1 MQGLRVALLGEP
13 KLSVD
18 GRPLAC
24 ASKKALALFVYV
36 ALHGDRLPRRDLA
49 RMLWGPGNEEAART
63 SLRTALQR
71 LPAELADCL
80 AIEREHIALVG
91 PADLDTRQ
99 FTALAASHQLD
110 DLARAATLYG
120 GALLANFDLVDAA
133 PEFDDWLFRER
144 ARYLQLAQ
152 SVFDRL
158 VAGHRARAHASQA
171 AAEREA
177 AMAAVRRWL
186 ALEPASEPAHRW
198 LMQLFVDAGQREAA
212 LAQYAVCQREL
223 AVASGRAPGP
233 QTRALAE
240 GLQAAQGPRGTATPA
255 PLDAAVRAPEL
266 AGTSFVG
273 RGDEL
278 AELSRLLAEP
288 SCRLL
293 TLHGLGGAGKSRLA
307 FALASQLGARHAQGA
322 TWIALSGVSEAAQLA
337 PAVARALA
345 IELPAQPDPTTA
357 LCNALS
363 RQERLLV
370 LDNFEHLVADP
381 PACELVLSLL
391 RQAPRITLLVTSREV
406 LGLQEEWVYE
416 LGGLGCPPA
425 DATAEAAADAPAAQL
440 FVQRARQA
448 YLGFSH
454 QAEWPHIV
462 RLCRLTEGLPLALE
476 LAAAWVRTVPC
487 ADLVQAID
495 TEMTALSA
503 RHRNRPPRQASL
515 DAVVRTSRALL
526 SKEQQQV
533 LAALSVFVDGFTNE
547 AAQAVAQAPL
557 RVLSALGDKA
567 LVSRSEAGR
576 LSLHPL
582 VRQFAAAQLAR
593 TPSVAR
599 LVQRRFAGFYA
610 GLLAQARGRLDGP
623 DEVEATA
630 ALNLELRNL
639 LAAQERWIE
648 AGAEPADGIAEA
660 MLRVLLGCGLFREA
674 LALAS
679 RLLDAWPGAQ
689 PATRAMVLAYRA
701 RARCLLGD
709 LAEGQRDFDA
719 AIELG
724 RSQGL
729 TFPVAYAML
738 YAATIPYIEDKLD
751 VALERLDAVEPT
763 LAELGDP
770 VLTMRARFNAA
781 VVSDAM
787 GRTTAAERKL
797 REALALAEQ
806 AGSPSFVATVR
817 SNLANSFLKQGR
829 LAEAETL
836 LREALALYERIDRPQ
851 DVARVLNS
859 LALSLLWRSQP
870 ALTAEAAAMTRRAL
884 KLFEHVGYTPGQSY
898 ALDTLGQAMWAMG
911 RVDEAREHLARADS
925 LGGPVIGCEAK
936 FHLALLEAEQGEP
949 ARARQLA
956 LEHLHIAQRQGLDV
970 LTRATVLLA
979 AALAAAM
986 PTPAAG
992 LPRWLQTIEAQGDL
1006 SFEEKRLLAKLQ
1018 RDRAAPASENPGC
1031 ASVSV
1036 AILLPEVR
1044 AFLET
1049 PLDLGTRP

>member
-1 MQGLRVALLGEP
+1 MQGLRIALLGEP
-13 KLSVD
+13 KLSID
-18 GRPLAC
+18 GRTLTC

-36 ALHGDRLPRRDLA
+36 ALREGRQSRRDLA
-49 RMLWGPGNEEAART
+49 RLLWGPGNEEAART
-63 SLRTALQR
+63 SLRSALQR
-71 LPAELADCL
+71 LPPELSECL
-80 AIEREHIALVG
+80 AIEREHIALLVV
-91 PADLDTRQ
+91 ADLDTRR
-99 FTALAASHQLD
+99 FMALAASDKLD
-110 DLARAATLYG
+110 DLARAAELYG
-120 GALLANFDLVDAA
+120 GPLLANSDLVDAA

-158 VAGHRARAHASQA
+158 IAGHRARAHAGQGHA
-171 AAEREA
+171 AAEREV
-177 AMAAVRRWL
+177 AMAAARRWV
-186 ALEPASEPAHRW
+186 ALDPASETVHRW
-198 LMQLFVDAGQREAA
+198 LMQLFIDAGQREAA
-212 LAQYAVCQREL
+212 LAQYEVCQREL
-223 AVASGRAPGP
+223 AVAFGRGP
-233 QTRALAE
+233 SPETRALAE
-240 GLQAAQGPRGTATPA
+240 ALQPAQAPRAGAALPA
-255 PLDAAVRAPEL
+255 PIDSAVRAPEL

-273 RGDEL
+273 RVDEL

-307 FALASQLGARHAQGA
+307 FALASQLGVSHAQGA
-322 TWIALSGVSEAAQLA
+322 TWIALSGVAEAAQLA
-337 PAVARALA
+337 PALARALV
-345 IELPAQPDPTTA
+345 IELPAQPDPATA
-357 LCNALS
+357 LCNAL
-363 RQERLLV
+363 RGQDRLLV

-381 PACELVLSLL
+381 LSCELVLSLL
-391 RQAPRITLLVTSREV
+391 RQAPRVTLLVTSREV

-416 LGGLGCPPA
+416 LGGLGCPGV
-425 DATAEAAADAPAAQL
+425 DATAESAGDAPAAQL

-462 RLCRLTEGLPLALE
+462 RLCRLTDGLPLALE

-515 DAVVRTSRALL
+515 DAVVRTSWALL
-526 SKEQQQV
+526 AKEQQQV

-593 TPSVAR
+593 TPAGAR
-599 LVQRRFAGFYA
+599 LVQRRFARFYA
-610 GLLAQARGRLDGP
+610 DLLALTRSRLDGP
-623 DEVEATA
+623 GEVEATA
-630 ALNLELRNL
+630 SLNLELRNL

-648 AGAEPADGIAEA
+648 DGAEPADGIAEA
-660 MLRVLLGCGLFREA
+660 MLRVLLGCGLFRET
-674 LALAS
+674 LAGAT
-679 RLLDAWPGAQ
+679 RLLDAWPSGQ
-689 PATRAMVLAYRA
+689 PAMRAMVLAYRA

-719 AIELG
+719 AIDLG
-724 RSQGL
+724 RSQRL

-738 YAATIPYIEDKLD
+738 YAATIPYIEDRLE
-751 VALERLDAVEPT
+751 VALERLDTVEPT
-763 LAELGDP
+763 LVELGDP
-770 VLTMRARFNAA
+770 VLTMRARFNAG
-781 VVSDAM
+781 VVADAM
-787 GRTTAAERKL
+787 GRTTSAERKL

-806 AGSPSFVATVR
+806 TGSPSFVATVR

-836 LREALALYERIDRPQ
+836 LRDALALYERIDRPQ

-859 LALSLLWRSQP
+859 LALSLLWRSEP
-870 ALTAEAAAMTRRAL
+870 ATTAEAAAMSRRAL
-884 KLFEHVGYTPGQSY
+884 KLFERVGYAPGQSY
-898 ALDTLGQAMWAMG
+898 ALDTLGQSMWTMG
-911 RVDEAREHLARADS
+911 RVSEAREHLARADS

-936 FHLALLEAEQGEP
+936 FHLSLLEAEQGEM

-956 LEHLHIAQRQGLDV
+956 LEHLQIAERQGLDV
-970 LTRATVLLA
+970 LSRASVLLA
-979 AALAAAM
+979 AALAAA
-986 PTPAAG
+986 TPMAAAA
-992 LPRWLQTIEAQGDL
+992 LPRWLQTIEAQSDL
-1006 SFEEKRLLAKLQ
+1006 SFEERRLVAKLRQGRIAPTDGDQQ
-1018 RDRAAPASENPGC
+1018 RAPASIED
-1031 ASVSV
+1031 
-1036 AILLPEVR
+1036 LLPEVR
-1044 AFLET
+1044 AFLE
-1049 PLDLGTRP
+1049 RPSR

>member
-1 MQGLRVALLGEP
+1 MQGLRIALLGEP
-13 KLSVD
+13 KLSID
-18 GRPLAC
+18 GRTLSC

-36 ALHGDRLPRRDLA
+36 ALREGRQSRRDLA
-49 RMLWGPGNEEAART
+49 RLLWGGNEEAART
-63 SLRTALQR
+63 SLRSALQR
-71 LPAELADCL
+71 LPPELADCL
-80 AIEREHIALVG
+80 AVEREHIALLVA
-91 PADLDTRQ
+91 ADLDTRR
-99 FTALAASHQLD
+99 FVALASSSQLD
-110 DLARAATLYG
+110 DLARAAELYG
-120 GALLANFDLVDAA
+120 GPLLANFDLVDAA

-158 VAGHRARAHASQA
+158 IAGHRARSHADQGHA
-171 AAEREA
+171 AAEREV
-177 AMAAVRRWL
+177 AMAAARRWV
-186 ALEPASEPAHRW
+186 ALDPASESAHRW
-198 LMQLFVDAGQREAA
+198 LMQLFIDGGQREAA
-212 LAQYAVCQREL
+212 LAQYEVCQREL
-223 AVASGRAPGP
+223 AVTFGRGP
-233 QTRALAE
+233 SQETRALAE
-240 GLQAAQGPRGTATPA
+240 ALQAVQAPRSVATPA

-273 RGDEL
+273 RVDEL

-322 TWIALSGVSEAAQLA
+322 TWIALSGVSDAAQLA

-345 IELPAQPDPTTA
+345 IELPAQPDPATA

-363 RQERLLV
+363 GQDRLLV

-381 PACELVLSLL
+381 LACDLVLSLL
-391 RQAPRITLLVTSREV
+391 RQAPRVTLLVTSREV

-416 LGGLGCPPA
+416 LGGLGCPDA
-425 DATAEAAADAPAAQL
+425 DATAEAAGDAPAAQL

-462 RLCRLTEGLPLALE
+462 RLCRLTDGLPLALE

-515 DAVVRTSRALL
+515 DAVVRTSWALL
-526 SKEQQQV
+526 AKEQQQV

-582 VRQFAAAQLAR
+582 VRQFAAAQLAL
-593 TPSVAR
+593 TPAGAR
-599 LVQRRFAGFYA
+599 LVQRRFARFCA
-610 GLLAQARGRLDGP
+610 DLLARARSRLDGP

-648 AGAEPADGIAEA
+648 DGAEPADGIAEA
-660 MLRVLLGCGLFREA
+660 MLRVMLGCGLFRET

-679 RLLDAWPGAQ
+679 RLLDAWPSGQ
-689 PATRAMVLAYRA
+689 PAMRAMVLAYRA
-701 RARCLLGD
+701 RAHCLLGD

-719 AIELG
+719 AIDLG
-724 RSQGL
+724 RLQRL

-738 YAATIPYIEDKLD
+738 YAATIPYIEDKLEL
-751 VALERLDAVEPT
+751 ALERLEAVEPT
-763 LAELGDP
+763 LVELADP

-797 REALALAEQ
+797 REALTLAEQ
-806 AGSPSFVATVR
+806 TGSPSFVATVR

-829 LAEAETL
+829 LVEAETL

-884 KLFEHVGYTPGQSY
+884 RLFEHVGYTPGQSY
-898 ALDTLGQAMWAMG
+898 ALDTLGQSMWALG
-911 RVDEAREHLARADS
+911 HIDEAREYLARADR

-936 FHLALLEAEQGEP
+936 FHLSLLEAEQGELV
-949 ARARQLA
+949 RARQLA
-956 LEHLHIAQRQGLDV
+956 LEHLEIAERQGLDV
-970 LTRATVLLA
+970 LSRASVLLA
-979 AALAAAM
+979 AALAAT
-986 PTPAAG
+986 TPSAAATVH
-992 LPRWLQTIEAQGDL
+992 RWLQTVEAQSDL
-1006 SFEEKRLLAKLQ
+1006 SFEERRLMGKLRRDPVPPIGGQ
-1018 RDRAAPASENPGC
+1018 RGVL
-1031 ASVSV
+1031 ASVGD
-1036 AILLPEVR
+1036 LLPEVR
-1044 AFLET
+1044 AFLE
-1049 PLDLGTRP
+1049 RPHPT